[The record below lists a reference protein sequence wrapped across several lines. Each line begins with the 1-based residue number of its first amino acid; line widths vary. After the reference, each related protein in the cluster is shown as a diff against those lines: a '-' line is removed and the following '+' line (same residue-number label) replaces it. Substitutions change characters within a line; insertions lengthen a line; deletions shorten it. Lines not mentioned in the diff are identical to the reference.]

1 MMSSTTKRGFSLI
14 EMLLA
19 IFILGIGIISIAT
32 LFPAGIAQQQKS
44 TDDIIG
50 PIISRNAMTLIRSR
64 VSQDDFGGSEQFESR
79 WSPELCGFNITDGS
93 INPWPTICGDWMWRR
108 PAMVTTN
115 YGDDDQIEDVRL
127 RGAIDL
133 FALRTSNPGGIGTSD
148 VLVEYWTDQM
158 GVPGLPYNREKYQD
172 NLDPDD
178 GSFESLNPPIKR
190 ILAGERQYPMWY
202 GAEVDRPEAQYYWD
216 CMFRRYEGRILVA
229 IFVYRVVDPSQT
241 GKFTVDTSG
250 LASPDWPRRV
260 NLQSDSST
268 NSWHAAQGGDVLIG
282 SELDDPTESLAEWQY
297 PGQWIVDQ
305 NGNVHTVQRGRRRAN
320 DDTPV
325 RLTAVPS
332 ELPVF
337 EALQGSGNP
346 GVNVNW
352 WDKTLPQAPY
362 GGFIQ
367 YGVVT
372 DIWFT
377 PTKDAQGRKI
387 IPVFATV
394 QEL

>member
-1 MMSSTTKRGFSLI
+1 MMFSKTKRGFSLI

-50 PIISRNAMTLIRSR
+50 PIIARNAMTLIRSR

-79 WSPELCGFNITDGS
+79 WSPELCGINNQGS

-108 PAMVTTN
+108 PAMLTTSF
-115 YGDDDQIEDVRL
+115 GDDETVEDVRL

-133 FALRTSNPGGIGTSD
+133 FALRTSDPGGIGTSD
-148 VLVEYWTDQM
+148 VLVEEWTDQM

-202 GAEVDRPEAQYYWD
+202 GAEADRPEAQYYWD
-216 CMFRRYEGRILVA
+216 CMFRRYEGRMLVA
-229 IFVYRVVDPSQT
+229 VFVYRVVDPSQT

-250 LASPDWPRRV
+250 LAAPDWPRRV
-260 NLQSDSST
+260 NLQTGSST
-268 NSWHAAQGGDVLIG
+268 NSWHGAQGGDVLAG
-282 SELDDPTESLAEWQY
+282 SELDNPTNAASEWQY

-305 NGNVHTVQRGRRRAN
+305 NGNVHTVQRGRRRAS

-325 RLTAVPS
+325 RLTAVPA

-337 EALQGSGNP
+337 EALQGSGDP

-372 DIWFT
+372 DIWFM
-377 PTKDAQGRKI
+377 PTKDGQGRKI